1 LKTKKN
7 ILLKA
12 IPFILAIILP
22 SIDYFN
28 SDTSGNVIYALIR
41 WIFISITL
49 LAIWY
54 VNIFIS
60 KYKPISIII
69 INVIFIGFLVLLSNI
84 GFLILL
90 SKLFKTE
97 LFTPIASARIILPA
111 ILFIAIQQSFRA
123 IQQRQLLLTENL
135 KLKSETYK
143 AELDNLRNQ
152 INPHFLFN
160 SLTTLQTLIRQN
172 PTAAEEYLIKLSD
185 FYRRT
190 LLSTK
195 TNKVTLKEELDFIN
209 SYVFLLESRFEN
221 GLKINIQTNK
231 KSHQYNVPI
240 FALQLLI
247 ENCIKHNI
255 ISDEKPLSVSILQK
269 DEMNITVENIMQ
281 PKLKK
286 EKSTQTGLLNLSKR
300 YELLG
305 IKDGLI
311 ITQNEKQFSVT
322 LKLF

>member
-7 ILLKA
+7 ILLKT

-28 SDTSGNVIYALIR
+28 NTEKGNVADALIR
-41 WIFISITL
+41 WFFISSTL

-54 VNIFIS
+54 LNIFIS
-60 KYKPISIII
+60 KHKAISILI
-69 INVIFIGFLVLLSNI
+69 INIVFIGFLVIMTKLLYP
-84 GFLILL
+84 LH
-90 SKLFKTE
+90 
-97 LFTPIASARIILPA
+97 FTPVVLPRIVLPS

-123 IQQRQLLLTENL
+123 IQEKQLLFTENL
-135 KLKSETYK
+135 QLKAETYK

-160 SLTTLQTLIRQN
+160 SLTTLQTIIRQN
-172 PTAAEEYLIKLSD
+172 PKTAEEYLIKLSD

-190 LLSTK
+190 LLSSK
-195 TNKVTLKEELDFIN
+195 ANKITLKEELDFIK
-209 SYVFLLESRFEN
+209 SYVFLLENRFEN
-221 GLKINIQTNK
+221 GLKITIETNK
-231 KSHQYNVPI
+231 KSHLYNVPI

-255 ISDEKPLSVSILQK
+255 ISDEKPLSVSIFQK
-269 DEMNITVENIMQ
+269 DEMSITVENIMQ
-281 PKLKK
+281 PKLRK